1 MSIGILFKLLIE
13 GENGMD
19 ELDNVT
25 QVRLADGLNVLV
37 GLWLILAPA
46 LITFNSSAMVI
57 SSIATGLALIAL
69 AGGHELQ
76 LSKTWEG
83 WLGMLVGLWAVIAP
97 FAFAGT
103 TLGAAWASVVGGVLA
118 MAFGAVGLSAI
129 TSDSTLG
136 HHI

>member
-1 MSIGILFKLLIE
+1 
-13 GENGMD
+13 MD

-97 FAFAGT
+97 FAFEGT

-129 TSDSTLG
+129 TSDSSQG
-136 HHI
+136 HHV